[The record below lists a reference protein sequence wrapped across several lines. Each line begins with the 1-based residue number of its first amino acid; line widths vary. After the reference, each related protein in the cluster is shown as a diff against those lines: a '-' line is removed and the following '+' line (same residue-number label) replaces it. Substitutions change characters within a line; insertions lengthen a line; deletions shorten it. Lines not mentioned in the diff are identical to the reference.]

1 MSILSDLVDAE
12 VVLASHSSAIR
23 KELNAEIPY
32 TQADKDERSEIC
44 LLMIDRLSKY
54 VEESEDITQLQLA
67 SVMSVINE
75 LLGLRRALTL
85 ACRDGNSGSYGKTK
99 RSRDIMSLSVSS
111 CRSLFLQEES
121 SKLDTIP
128 EYFS

>member
-1 MSILSDLVDAE
+1 MSILSDLADAE
-12 VVLASHSSAIR
+12 VVLVSHSSAIR
-23 KELNAEIPY
+23 KELNAEVPY

-44 LLMIDRLSKY
+44 QLMIDRLSQY

-75 LLGLRRALTL
+75 LLALRRALTL